1 MNQEMR
7 RGVLLVAA
15 VAATLLLA
23 GCGGVSRGDYV
34 ARNEAIVRSLPH
46 FPGAV
51 KAHEVSTPYVK
62 SEGGMSTRPSG
73 YTTTVVYRVPRGT
86 TDSSVLRFYRTQLD
100 RRGWKQV
107 NTSRV
112 DAFTKG
118 RAFVALNTVFLT
130 PAQRRL
136 GEQIYEMVVDYRGA
150 ARG

>member
-15 VAATLLLA
+15 LAATLMLA
-23 GCGGVSRGDYV
+23 GCGGVSRRDYV

-51 KAHEVSTPYVK
+51 KTHEVSTPYVK
-62 SEGGMSTRPSG
+62 SEGGLSTRPSG

-86 TDSSVLRFYRTQLD
+86 TDASVLRFYRTELD
-100 RRGWKQV
+100 RRRWRQV
-107 NTSRV
+107 DTPRV

-118 RAFVALNTVFLT
+118 RAFAAVNTVFLT

-136 GEQIYEMVVDYRGA
+136 GEQVYEVVVDYRGA
-150 ARG
+150 GRG

>member
-34 ARNEAIVRSLPH
+34 ARNDAIVRSLPR
-46 FPGAV
+46 FPGAE

-62 SEGGMSTRPSG
+62 SEGGLSTRPSG

-86 TDSSVLRFYRTQLD
+86 TDASVLRFYRTQLD
-100 RRGWKQV
+100 RRGWRQV
-107 NTSRV
+107 NTPRV
-112 DAFTKG
+112 DAFTRG
-118 RAFVALNTVFLT
+118 RAFVALNTAFLT

-136 GEQIYEMVVDYRGA
+136 GEQIYDVVVDYRGA